1 VIDCE
6 AVLEANH
13 AEAVYRKGAASAN
26 LGAQLASVV
35 DTIEN
40 RSCTLER
47 QLSVCPLPVSRLPAN
62 RQEKS
67 MSNIN
72 RRDALKMSANFALA
86 AAAGGFSCIETAKA
100 GPIDVPTIDKLSVRV
115 LVDSASDIFFKP
127 QEANGVKTEPG
138 RSADSTRPLHSE
150 WGLSLLLEPQRG
162 DEKRTFLLDYGWTPE
177 VINGN
182 MDLLKVDASK
192 IDTLIMSHGHFDHWG
207 GLLGFLD
214 KHRKDLPADLT
225 MYAGGED
232 NFCQRY
238 ARAGQGE
245 LSDFGMLDRR
255 DIAKQ
260 NVKLV
265 LCESPVVIGGH
276 AFTTGKI
283 KRSSIEKVLPNTMV
297 EFKLKDGAGCNA
309 SHYLPA
315 EMEGK
320 IVPDEHI
327 HEHATCFNLKDKG
340 LVVISSC
347 GHVGI
352 VNSVRQAMEVSGVQK
367 IHAIMGGFHLG
378 PAPADYLTQVVSEI
392 GKLNPDVLIPMHCSG
407 LNFTQEAQR
416 QMPGKVLTTTTG
428 TRISFGI

>member
-1 VIDCE
+1 MP
-6 AVLEANH
+6 NF
-13 AEAVYRKGAASAN
+13 
-26 LGAQLASVV
+26 
-35 DTIEN
+35 
-40 RSCTLER
+40 
-47 QLSVCPLPVSRLPAN
+47 
-62 RQEKS
+62 
-67 MSNIN
+67 N
-72 RRDALKMSANFALA
+72 RRDALKASASFALA
-86 AAAGGFSCIETAKA
+86 AAAGGFSCVEMASAAPIE
-100 GPIDVPTIDKLSVRV
+100 VPTIDKLSVRV
-115 LVDSASDIFFKP
+115 LVDSASDIFFRP
-127 QEANGVKTEPG
+127 QTVNGVKTEPG
-138 RSADSTRPLHSE
+138 RSSNSLRPLHSE
-150 WGLSLLLEPQRG
+150 WGLSLLLEPERSN
-162 DEKRTFLLDYGWTPE
+162 DKRTFLLDYGWTPE
-177 VINGN
+177 AINGN
-182 MDLLKVDASK
+182 MELLKVDASK
-192 IDTLIMSHGHFDHWG
+192 IDTLILSHGHFDHWG
-207 GLLGFLD
+207 GMMGFLD
-214 KHRKDLPADLT
+214 RHRKDLPADIT

-238 ARAGQGE
+238 NRMGGLGE

-255 DIAKQ
+255 DIAKHD
-260 NVKLV
+260 VKLV
-265 LCESPVVIGGH
+265 LCETPVVIGGQ

-283 KRSSIEKVLPNTMV
+283 KRNSIEKVLPNTVV

-340 LVVISSC
+340 LIVISSC

-352 VNSVRQAMEVSGVQK
+352 VNSVRQAMEVSGIDKV
-367 IHAIMGGFHLG
+367 HAIMGGFHLG

-428 TRISFGI
+428 TRITFGA

>member
-1 VIDCE
+1 MP
-6 AVLEANH
+6 NF
-13 AEAVYRKGAASAN
+13 
-26 LGAQLASVV
+26 
-35 DTIEN
+35 
-40 RSCTLER
+40 
-47 QLSVCPLPVSRLPAN
+47 
-62 RQEKS
+62 
-67 MSNIN
+67 N
-72 RRDALKMSANFALA
+72 RRDALKMSAGLA
-86 AAAGGFSCIETAKA
+86 AAAGGFSCIEMAKA
-100 GPIDVPTIDKLSVRV
+100 GPIGVPTIDKLNVRF

-138 RSADSTRPLHSE
+138 RSADSLRPLHSE
-150 WGLSLLLEPQRG
+150 WGLSLLLEPQRR
-162 DEKRTFLLDYGWTPE
+162 DQKRTFLLDYGWTPE

-182 MDLLKVDASK
+182 MELLKVDPSK

-207 GLLGFLD
+207 GLMGFLD
-214 KHRKDLPADLT
+214 KHRKSLPADLT

-238 ARAGQGE
+238 VRAGPGD
-245 LSDFGMLDRR
+245 LADYGMLDRR
-255 DIAKQ
+255 DLAKRD
-260 NVKLV
+260 VKLV
-265 LCESPVVIGGH
+265 LCESPVVIGGA

-297 EFKLKDGAGCNA
+297 EFKLKDGAGCNT

-340 LVVISSC
+340 LIVISSC

-352 VNSVRQAMEVSGVQK
+352 VNSVRQAMEVSGVAK
-367 IHAIMGGFHLG
+367 VHAIVGGFHLR
-378 PAPADYLTQVVSEI
+378 PAPADYLTQGVSEI
-392 GKLNPDVLIPMHCSG
+392 AKLSPDVLIPMHCSG
-407 LNFTQEAQR
+407 LNFTLEAQR

-428 TRISFGI
+428 SRISFGI

>member
-1 VIDCE
+1 MIDLNRRQ
-6 AVLEANH
+6 AL
-13 AEAVYRKGAASAN
+13 KASA
-26 LGAQLASVV
+26 S
-35 DTIEN
+35 
-40 RSCTLER
+40 
-47 QLSVCPLPVSRLPAN
+47 
-62 RQEKS
+62 
-67 MSNIN
+67 
-72 RRDALKMSANFALA
+72 FALA
-86 AAAGGFSCIETAKA
+86 AAAGGFSCIEMAKA
-100 GPIDVPTIDKLSVRV
+100 GPIDIPTIDKLSVRV
-115 LVDSASDIFFKP
+115 LVDSASDIFFRP
-127 QEANGVKTEPG
+127 QQAGGVKTEPG
-138 RSADSTRPLHSE
+138 RSADSLRPLHSE

-162 DEKRTFLLDYGWTPE
+162 DDKRTFLLDYGWTPE
-177 VINGN
+177 AINGN
-182 MDLLKVDASK
+182 MELLKVDPSK

-214 KHRKDLPADLT
+214 KHRKHLPADLT
-225 MYAGGED
+225 LYAGGED

-238 ARAGQGE
+238 ARGGQTE
-245 LSDFGMLDRR
+245 LSDYGMLDRR
-255 DIAKQ
+255 DLARQ
-260 NVKLV
+260 NVNLV
-265 LCESPVVIGGH
+265 LCESPVVIGGQ

-340 LVVISSC
+340 LIVISSC

-352 VNSVRQAMEVSGVQK
+352 VNSVRQAMEVSGVDK
-367 IHAIMGGFHLG
+367 VHAIMGGFHLG

-407 LNFTQEAQR
+407 LNFAQEAQR

-428 TRISFGI
+428 TRISFGS

>member
-1 VIDCE
+1 MFLDCKFTE
-6 AVLEANH
+6 LF
-13 AEAVYRKGAASAN
+13 
-26 LGAQLASVV
+26 
-35 DTIEN
+35 
-40 RSCTLER
+40 
-47 QLSVCPLPVSRLPAN
+47 VSNQR
-62 RQEKS
+62 R
-67 MSNIN
+67 NIMPDMN
-72 RRDALKMSANFALA
+72 RRDALKMSASFAMA
-86 AAAGGFSCIETAKA
+86 AAAGGFSCVELARAAPIE
-100 GPIDVPTIDKLSVRV
+100 VPTIDKLSVRV

-127 QEANGVKTEPG
+127 QEVNGVKTEPG
-138 RSADSTRPLHSE
+138 RPSNATRPLHSE

-162 DEKRTFLLDYGWTPE
+162 NEKRTFLLDFGWTPE
-177 VINGN
+177 TINGN
-182 MDLLKVDASK
+182 MDQLKVDPSK

-207 GLLGFLD
+207 GLLGFLER
-214 KHRKDLPADLT
+214 HRKDLPADMT

-238 ARAGQGE
+238 VRAGQTE

-255 DIAKQ
+255 DLAKQ
-260 NVKLV
+260 NVKVV
-265 LCESPVVIGGH
+265 LCESPVVIGGQ

-283 KRSSIEKVLPNTMV
+283 KRSSIEKVLPNTLV

-340 LVVISSC
+340 LIVISSC

-352 VNSVRQAMEVSGVQK
+352 VNSVRQAMDVSGVQK

-378 PAPADYLTQVVSEI
+378 PAPADYLTQVVGEI
-392 GKLNPDVLIPMHCSG
+392 AKLNPDVVIPMHCSG

-428 TRISFGI
+428 TRISFGV

>member
-1 VIDCE
+1 MTDF
-6 AVLEANH
+6 
-13 AEAVYRKGAASAN
+13 
-26 LGAQLASVV
+26 
-35 DTIEN
+35 
-40 RSCTLER
+40 
-47 QLSVCPLPVSRLPAN
+47 
-62 RQEKS
+62 
-67 MSNIN
+67 N
-72 RRDALKMSANFALA
+72 RRDALKLSAGLALA
-86 AAAGGFSCIETAKA
+86 TGGFSCIEMAKA
-100 GPIDVPTIDKLSVRV
+100 GPIEVPTIDKLSVRV
-115 LVDSASDIFFKP
+115 LVDSASDIFFRA
-127 QEANGVKTEPG
+127 QTANGVKTEPG
-138 RSADSTRPLHSE
+138 RSADSLRPLHSE

-177 VINGN
+177 AINGN
-182 MDLLKVDASK
+182 MELLKVDPSK
-192 IDTLIMSHGHFDHWG
+192 IDTLILSHGHFDHWG
-207 GLLGFLD
+207 GLFGFLD

-225 MYAGGED
+225 MFAGGED

-238 ARAGQGE
+238 ARMGAMGD
-245 LSDFGMLDRR
+245 LSDYGMLDRR

-265 LCESPVVIGGH
+265 LCETPVVIGGQ

-283 KRSSIEKVLPNTMV
+283 KRNSIEKVLPNTMV
-297 EFKLKDGAGCNA
+297 EFKLKNGAGCNA

-320 IVPDEHI
+320 TVPDEHI

-340 LVVISSC
+340 LIVISSC

-352 VNSVRQAMEVSGVQK
+352 VNSVRQAMEVSGMEK

-378 PAPADYLTQVVSEI
+378 PAPPDYLTEVVSEI

-416 QMPGKVLTTTTG
+416 QLPGKVLTTTTG
-428 TRISFGI
+428 TRITFGI

>member
-1 VIDCE
+1 MT
-6 AVLEANH
+6 
-13 AEAVYRKGAASAN
+13 SF
-26 LGAQLASVV
+26 
-35 DTIEN
+35 
-40 RSCTLER
+40 
-47 QLSVCPLPVSRLPAN
+47 
-62 RQEKS
+62 
-67 MSNIN
+67 N
-72 RRDALKMSANFALA
+72 RRDALKVSASFALA
-86 AAAGGFSCIETAKA
+86 AAAGGFSCVEMAKA
-100 GPIDVPTIDKLSVRV
+100 GPIDVPTIDKLNVRV

-138 RSADSTRPLHSE
+138 RSADSKRPLHSE

-177 VINGN
+177 AINGN
-182 MDLLKVDASK
+182 MELLKVDPSK

-214 KHRKDLPADLT
+214 KHRKGLPADLT

-238 ARAGQGE
+238 ARVGPGE
-245 LSDFGMLDRR
+245 LSDYGMLDRR

-260 NVKLV
+260 NVKVV

-276 AFTTGKI
+276 AFSTGKI
-283 KRSSIEKVLPNTMV
+283 KRNSIEKVLPNSMV

-320 IVPDEHI
+320 TVPDEHI
-327 HEHATCFNLKDKG
+327 HEHATCFNLKNKG
-340 LVVISSC
+340 LIVISSC

-352 VNSVRQAMEVSGVQK
+352 VNSVRQAMEVSGVEK

-428 TRISFGI
+428 TRISFGV

>member
-1 VIDCE
+1 
-6 AVLEANH
+6 
-13 AEAVYRKGAASAN
+13 
-26 LGAQLASVV
+26 
-35 DTIEN
+35 
-40 RSCTLER
+40 
-47 QLSVCPLPVSRLPAN
+47 
-62 RQEKS
+62 
-67 MSNIN
+67 M
-72 RRDALKMSANFALA
+72 
-86 AAAGGFSCIETAKA
+86 AKA
-100 GPIDVPTIDKLSVRV
+100 GPIDVPTIDELSVRV
-115 LVDSASDIFFKP
+115 LVDGASDLFFKP

-138 RSADSTRPLHSE
+138 RSTDLKRPLHSE
-150 WGLSLLLEPQRG
+150 RGLSLLLEPQRG
-162 DEKRTFLLDYGWTPE
+162 DEKRTFLLDFGWTPE
-177 VINGN
+177 TINGN
-182 MDLLKVDASK
+182 MDLLKVDPSK
-192 IDTLIMSHGHFDHWG
+192 IDALIISHGHFDHWG

-214 KHRKDLPADLT
+214 KHRKDLSADLT

-238 ARAGQGE
+238 QRAGQSE

-265 LCESPVVIGGH
+265 LCESPVVIGGQ

-283 KRSSIEKVLPNTMV
+283 KRNSIEKVLPNTMV
-297 EFKLKDGAGCNA
+297 EFKLKDGAGCNC

-340 LVVISSC
+340 LIVISSC

-352 VNSVRQAMEVSGVQK
+352 VNSVRQAMEDIGVRRSMRSWAASISGRRR
-367 IHAIMGGFHLG
+367 
-378 PAPADYLTQVVSEI
+378 ADYLTQVVSEI

>member
-1 VIDCE
+1 MTDF
-6 AVLEANH
+6 
-13 AEAVYRKGAASAN
+13 
-26 LGAQLASVV
+26 
-35 DTIEN
+35 
-40 RSCTLER
+40 
-47 QLSVCPLPVSRLPAN
+47 
-62 RQEKS
+62 
-67 MSNIN
+67 N
-72 RRDALKMSANFALA
+72 RRDALKMSAGFALA
-86 AAAGGFSCIETAKA
+86 AAAGGFSCVEMAKA
-100 GPIDVPTIDKLSVRV
+100 GPIEVPTIDKLSVRV

-138 RSADSTRPLHSE
+138 RSTNSMRPLHSE

-162 DEKRTFLLDYGWTPE
+162 DERRTFLLDYGWTPE
-177 VINGN
+177 AINGN
-182 MDLLKVDASK
+182 MDLLKVDPSK

-238 ARAGQGE
+238 ARVGSGE
-245 LSDFGMLDRR
+245 LSDYGMLDRR

-265 LCESPVVIGGH
+265 LCESPVVIGGQ

-283 KRSSIEKVLPNTMV
+283 KRNSIEKVLPNTMV

-340 LVVISSC
+340 LIVISSC

-352 VNSVRQAMEVSGVQK
+352 VNSVRQAMEVSGVEK

-378 PAPADYLTQVVSEI
+378 PAPADYLTQVVGEI

-416 QMPGKVLTTTTG
+416 QMPGKVLATTTG

>member
-1 VIDCE
+1 
-6 AVLEANH
+6 
-13 AEAVYRKGAASAN
+13 
-26 LGAQLASVV
+26 
-35 DTIEN
+35 
-40 RSCTLER
+40 
-47 QLSVCPLPVSRLPAN
+47 
-62 RQEKS
+62 

-138 RSADSTRPLHSE
+138 RSANSTRPLHSE

-207 GLLGFLD
+207 GLLGFLE

-283 KRSSIEKVLPNTMV
+283 KRSSIEKVLPNTM
-297 EFKLKDGAGCNA
+297 
-309 SHYLPA
+309 
-315 EMEGK
+315 
-320 IVPDEHI
+320 VPDEHI

>member
-1 VIDCE
+1 
-6 AVLEANH
+6 
-13 AEAVYRKGAASAN
+13 
-26 LGAQLASVV
+26 
-35 DTIEN
+35 
-40 RSCTLER
+40 
-47 QLSVCPLPVSRLPAN
+47 
-62 RQEKS
+62 

-72 RRDALKMSANFALA
+72 RRDALKMSARFALA
-86 AAAGGFSCIETAKA
+86 AAAGGFSCIEMAKA

-138 RSADSTRPLHSE
+138 RSANSTRPLHSE

-265 LCESPVVIGGH
+265 LCESPVVIGGQ

-283 KRSSIEKVLPNTMV
+283 KRGSIEKVLPNTMV